1 MSRRTRILMAALAL
15 FVFLGAVMSGYLNSD
30 ATPRQKYQISVIVYG
45 NNRDRWAFLRE
56 GLNQGAS
63 ELPVELSFSAMAQ
76 EADPQE
82 QIRVVNQEIRNGA
95 DGILLA
101 ACDSTALN
109 QTVAEAAG
117 QVPVLML
124 ETDVEDNAKTL
135 GCLAADDYE
144 MGKALGEFVKE
155 TYPGRTVSLIDE
167 FTERS
172 SVSRRQDGFLD
183 AIGDSADVRRWQR
196 GEGDY
201 GLSLYIAKMYRQ
213 EGRGTVVTALDA
225 TSLEAVL
232 DAFEKLEAEGGTNM
246 AGHETFGSWQP
257 LYGIGATDKIVYY
270 LDQGWISGIVFPN
283 EFRIGYAGLN
293 RMVDTLE
300 RQPGAGTDA
309 DPAMTTEFYRAD
321 RKTIY
326 EPDLQRLLFPIV
338 Q

>member
-172 SVSRRQDGFLD
+172 SVSRRQEGFLD

-232 DAFEKLEAEGGTNM
+232 DAFEKLEAEGGTTM
-246 AGHETFGSWQP
+246 AGHESFGSWQP

-300 RQPGAGTDA
+300 RQPGAGADA
-309 DPAMTTEFYRAD
+309 DPTMTTEFYRAD
-321 RKTIY
+321 RKTMY

>member
-321 RKTIY
+321 RKTTY

>member
-183 AIGDSADVRRWQR
+183 AIGDSADAVSYTHLIQIN
-196 GEGDY
+196 E
-201 GLSLYIAKMYRQ
+201 
-213 EGRGTVVTALDA
+213 GTVTDGACH
-225 TSLEAVL
+225 VL
-232 DAFEKLEAEGGTNM
+232 V
-246 AGHETFGSWQP
+246 Q
-257 LYGIGATDKIVYY
+257 
-270 LDQGWISGIVFPN
+270 
-283 EFRIGYAGLN
+283 
-293 RMVDTLE
+293 
-300 RQPGAGTDA
+300 
-309 DPAMTTEFYRAD
+309 
-321 RKTIY
+321 
-326 EPDLQRLLFPIV
+326 DLFQ
-338 Q
+338 

>member
-155 TYPGRTVSLIDE
+155 TYPGKMCIRD
-167 FTERS
+167 RS
-172 SVSRRQDGFLD
+172 SALACGSCTTTQDTANTCMPSAATRMQLRYPVS
-183 AIGDSADVRRWQR
+183 
-196 GEGDY
+196 
-201 GLSLYIAKMYRQ
+201 
-213 EGRGTVVTALDA
+213 T
-225 TSLEAVL
+225 
-232 DAFEKLEAEGGTNM
+232 
-246 AGHETFGSWQP
+246 
-257 LYGIGATDKIVYY
+257 
-270 LDQGWISGIVFPN
+270 
-283 EFRIGYAGLN
+283 
-293 RMVDTLE
+293 
-300 RQPGAGTDA
+300 
-309 DPAMTTEFYRAD
+309 
-321 RKTIY
+321 
-326 EPDLQRLLFPIV
+326 
-338 Q
+338 

>member
-135 GCLAADDYE
+135 GCLAAGRLRD
-144 MGKALGEFVKE
+144 GKSA
-155 TYPGRTVSLIDE
+155 GRICEGNLS
-167 FTERS
+167 
-172 SVSRRQDGFLD
+172 RQDG
-183 AIGDSADVRRWQR
+183 
-196 GEGDY
+196 
-201 GLSLYIAKMYRQ
+201 
-213 EGRGTVVTALDA
+213 
-225 TSLEAVL
+225 
-232 DAFEKLEAEGGTNM
+232 
-246 AGHETFGSWQP
+246 QP
-257 LYGIGATDKIVYY
+257 H
-270 LDQGWISGIVFPN
+270 
-283 EFRIGYAGLN
+283 R
-293 RMVDTLE
+293 
-300 RQPGAGTDA
+300 
-309 DPAMTTEFYRAD
+309 
-321 RKTIY
+321 
-326 EPDLQRLLFPIV
+326 
-338 Q
+338 

>member
-1 MSRRTRILMAALAL
+1 MAYTKIIVIHNRLDRC
-15 FVFLGAVMSGYLNSD
+15 LNY
-30 ATPRQKYQISVIVYG
+30 TQ
-45 NNRDRWAFLRE
+45 
-56 GLNQGAS
+56 
-63 ELPVELSFSAMAQ
+63 
-76 EADPQE
+76 
-82 QIRVVNQEIRNGA
+82 
-95 DGILLA
+95 
-101 ACDSTALN
+101 
-109 QTVAEAAG
+109 
-117 QVPVLML
+117 
-124 ETDVEDNAKTL
+124 
-135 GCLAADDYE
+135 
-144 MGKALGEFVKE
+144 
-155 TYPGRTVSLIDE
+155 DE
-167 FTERS
+167 E
-172 SVSRRQDGFLD
+172 
-183 AIGDSADVRRWQR
+183 
-196 GEGDY
+196 
-201 GLSLYIAKMYRQ
+201 K
-213 EGRGTVVTALDA
+213 

-321 RKTIY
+321 RKTMY